1 MTDFRTIHDS
11 RVEQPAAIDTTS
23 SATTVYERKN
33 IRRETVTMEMG
44 GGDPVQIT
52 EWVYE
57 QREYTQEEYA
67 AMHSPA
73 TQTIMQAISDLE
85 LSVAMIGIE

>member
-33 IRRETVTMEMG
+33 IRQEATTMEM
-44 GGDPVQIT
+44 GGDPVQIM

>member
-1 MTDFRTIHDS
+1 MTEFKTVRDS
-11 RVEQPAAIDTTS
+11 RSERPADIDTTS
-23 SATTVYERKN
+23 SATTVYERRN
-33 IRRETVTMEMG
+33 IRQEACAMEM

>member
-33 IRRETVTMEMG
+33 IRQERRTMDMG
-44 GGDPVQIT
+44 GEPVEIT

-67 AMHSPA
+67 AMCSPA

>member
-1 MTDFRTIHDS
+1 MTDFRTICDS
-11 RVEQPAAIDTTS
+11 RTEQPAAIDTTS

-33 IRRETVTMEMG
+33 IRRETYTMDTG
-44 GGDPVQIT
+44 GEPVEIT

>member
-1 MTDFRTIHDS
+1 MTEFKTVRDS
-11 RVEQPAAIDTTS
+11 RQEMPATLDTTS

-33 IRRETVTMEMG
+33 IRQETRTEQMG
-44 GGDPVQIT
+44 EESHPVT

-73 TQTIMQAISDLE
+73 TQIIMQAISAVE

>member
-1 MTDFRTIHDS
+1 MTEFKTVRDS
-11 RVEQPAAIDTTS
+11 RKEMPATLDTTS

-33 IRRETVTMEMG
+33 IRQETRTEQMG
-44 GGDPVQIT
+44 EESHPVT
-52 EWVYE
+52 EWTYE

-73 TQTIMQAISDLE
+73 TQIIMQAISAVE